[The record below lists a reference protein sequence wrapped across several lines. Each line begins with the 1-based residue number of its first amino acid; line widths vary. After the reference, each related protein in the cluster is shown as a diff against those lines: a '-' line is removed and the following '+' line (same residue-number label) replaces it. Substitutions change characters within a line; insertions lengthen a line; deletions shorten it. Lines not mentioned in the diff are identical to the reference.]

1 MNQFDDIRPFNDE
14 EILTVLQRIIA
25 SDDCLNLIIRLHFGL
40 LSSYFSFILRPLLR
54 YRLKLVSKKIH
65 SLKDFQSLVA
75 IYLEKILDKTTNGVT
90 ILGLENLDIT
100 KPALFISNHRDIAL
114 DSSIVNYALYTN
126 GADTVRSATGDNLMT
141 KPFVSDLFRANKC
154 FIVKRNLS
162 GPRELLKSLKK
173 LSSYIYHSLKV
184 DEQKVW
190 IAQREGR
197 AKDGLDRTDPA
208 IIKMLTI
215 AKPKN
220 IDFGEY
226 IRNLRIIPVS
236 ISYELDPC
244 DKMKAKELSSIS
256 RNGSYEKTHDEDV
269 NSIAK
274 GILGDKGHIFLSFGT
289 VLSDQYDN
297 ADEVAKVLDK
307 SIIEN
312 YQLQGTN
319 WLAYEMQHG
328 KTATLDASQSIYDS
342 TEAKPTLSES
352 EVESFT
358 HRVQEIPESDR
369 FWILE
374 AYANPIVNRLRL
386 ISSLEP

>member
-54 YRLKLVSKKIH
+54 YRLQLVSKKIH

-90 ILGLENLDIT
+90 ILGLENLDLT

-197 AKDGLDRTDPA
+197 TKDGNDFTQKGVL
-208 IIKMLTI
+208 KMLTLAEKEGDAFSYFEKI
-215 AKPKN
+215 K
-220 IDFGEY
+220 
-226 IRNLRIIPVS
+226 LVPVS
-236 ISYELDPC
+236 ISYEYDPTDVLKMPELLAKARDEKYIKSENEDFLNLLRGIIGTKKRIHIQVNAVLDQEI
-244 DKMKAKELSSIS
+244 KEIAQSGNNLSEKLNQLCRLIDLQIW
-256 RNGSYEKTHDEDV
+256 NGFKLWPSNFIAHDLLYGEKEYSDEYTEEEKTAFENRFKNKIDTKDPDV
-269 NSIAK
+269 VKN
-274 GILGDKGHIFLSFGT
+274 FLS
-289 VLSDQYDN
+289 
-297 ADEVAKVLDK
+297 
-307 SIIEN
+307 
-312 YQLQGTN
+312 
-319 WLAYEMQHG
+319 M
-328 KTATLDASQSIYDS
+328 
-342 TEAKPTLSES
+342 
-352 EVESFT
+352 
-358 HRVQEIPESDR
+358 
-369 FWILE
+369 
-374 AYANPIVNRLRL
+374 YANPVNNQKKALSE
-386 ISSLEP
+386 I